1 MNRLSLLTKSHTFED
16 ARDRRGTYKLSEH
29 PLPKLANSK
38 GPAFAPEHPAEPLQ
52 TGLFEQPQP
61 RPAAKAT
68 APPQLES
75 TAPSAPKTFANPF
88 KEKSSTESFWRRAAR
103 WGKRFFAWRPIPSK
117 PAATVQT
124 ELALEKVTVVRND
137 LSEDDLVV
145 VTVDKKQRPANET
158 VETERKMIKP

>member
-61 RPAAKAT
+61 RPAAKAA
-68 APPQLES
+68 APPQLETS
-75 TAPSAPKTFANPF
+75 GPIGSEDAGQSVQGQAFDRELLAPSGGLGKKIFF
-88 KEKSSTESFWRRAAR
+88 MAAH
-103 WGKRFFAWRPIPSK
+103 S
-117 PAATVQT
+117 VQT
-124 ELALEKVTVVRND
+124 GGHCPDRIGLGKSDRGA
-137 LSEDDLVV
+137 
-145 VTVDKKQRPANET
+145 Q
-158 VETERKMIKP
+158 